1 MAYYIINLY
10 SGEVHSIHQ
19 EYSDA
24 VEVNNYLRRHGDEY
38 EYEIYEQE
46 EYEEMSYPNEV
57 WYVVKERDASIV
69 SKHIDIHKATV
80 EMLELNEKVK
90 QYFVITDSDYEKLY
104 AIKEF
109 HVFGIGRYRDDF
121 RHSEIIE
128 ARTRLRARDIFEK
141 RNPEL
146 RAVADCDLT
155 VE

>member
-24 VEVNNYLRRHGDEY
+24 VEVNSYLRRHSDEC

-69 SKHIDIHKATV
+69 SKHIDIHTATV
-80 EMLELNEKVK
+80 EMLELNEKDK

-104 AIKEF
+104 ATKEYY
-109 HVFGIGRYRDDF
+109 VFGIGRKRDDL
-121 RHSEIIE
+121 RHSEVIE
-128 ARTRLRARDIFEK
+128 ARTRLGARDIFEK
-141 RNPEL
+141 NNPEL
-146 RAVADCDLT
+146 KAVGT
-155 VE
+155 YVRE